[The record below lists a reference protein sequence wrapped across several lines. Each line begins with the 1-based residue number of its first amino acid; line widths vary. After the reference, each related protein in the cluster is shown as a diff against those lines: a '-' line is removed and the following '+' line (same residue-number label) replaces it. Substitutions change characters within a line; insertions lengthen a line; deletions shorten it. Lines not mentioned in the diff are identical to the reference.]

1 MKYDL
6 QHCIDKYYID
16 CRDVRDDCQNHL
28 HACAGVFKT
37 WAIKNCVRSC
47 GYCISNFFKNLF
59 VLSSIY
65 LKSNISKEKNPGMI
79 TV

>member
-6 QHCIDKYYID
+6 QHCIDKYSID

-65 LKSNISKEKNPGMI
+65 LKSTISKKKTPD
-79 TV
+79 